1 MSTPD
6 GVIAID
12 VVPGTVLSDAD
23 SSAFEIDASAVR
35 LKKVATD
42 GSKGSSRSVRFAEL
56 PPASAPSAADE
67 IPMAEETPAT
77 YVPSPATP
85 PAAAPPAAAPD
96 PHLNQLTSHLK
107 KRRLSSYEARR
118 EASHHAHHSAGPSIV
133 SQILSGLIN
142 GLIYFVFCCV
152 FSQTIF
158 GQNAVLKKAVALGVG
173 QQTLSV
179 LVGGVIFTIFS
190 GFRAVFAGPD
200 LLPAIFLR
208 EAARVVS
215 VELCPNG
222 FDDYGAVGE
231 CAHEKD
237 IVPTALAAIWVAT
250 LMVGVVYALLGK
262 LRLAGAVVGYIPA
275 NVVAGFMSCIGW
287 KVVKAAI
294 EVASGRKFKFESKYL
309 GYIFGGWEQ
318 SWMLLIPAL
327 GIGVTLYVLKRKHWG
342 SPTVYFP
349 LLILIPAAVFYA
361 AVYGSGLT
369 LSDARALGWLNTE
382 QEQINFWDQW
392 VKLYEPAV
400 ASMQPDAA
408 NYNATEACAAAA
420 AAAVDRRMLADA
432 VAALPDANA
441 TDLGDACTAPPI
453 VVWSA
458 LGACVPTFLLMALI
472 LSLDNLLKLA
482 STESALGLDLVF
494 NYEMMIGGG
503 ATLLVGLLAGA
514 PAYGQTK
521 FNVLNYGITHSTE
534 RRFPS
539 VINAA
544 FCGLLF
550 FLGFPVLNV
559 IPRFILAALLV
570 FAGAGFL
577 IENLI
582 DAYARYS
589 KMSFLGI
596 WLIFMINMFGELWQ
610 ALLAGVVWAAVAF
623 AIHFAAKSDLRPI
636 ICGEEHSSSAVRSA
650 AQEMKLGVLGTWYA
664 ILRVDGFIFFGT
676 ATRVVKLFKQHLER
690 ELEEKQRCER
700 CKMLIV
706 DMSGVSAIDP
716 TANAAFAKVRTL
728 AKRRGIELV
737 WAGMNKSVR
746 RRLGQWK
753 ILDGAKDFRTL
764 DDAEKFV
771 EDELLEH
778 VHVLAQRW
786 LFDAAARSIYNHTML
801 HDAITANTSV
811 SDGLLGP
818 SHLLQWAEKVVV
830 SKGDE
835 IVSDKEDE
843 TVEGIDDALYLLFRG
858 RVEDT
863 DGSTVYPGAFFNT
876 ECLYMPPGAGEPVPA
891 VAVEDSVLLRLS
903 HKQREE
909 MLFHE
914 PHVAHQLLLAVL
926 KQREMR
932 HPSRRHPH
940 HYAPRSIREDP
951 FNDGP
956 GIPLLKKAE
965 TALENGKKTLSPFLK
980 SSPQPA
986 LTPTERDLLGVEPSI
1001 DSAPRSPRP
1010 SASDNVEEGSTVPPL
1025 PELSTSTSTSVGGK
1039 RRGSAGT
1046 LAGGAPSPPKVNRG
1060 SSTLNSAR
1068 GEVRR
1073 QHDAKMLTRDNTR
1086 MGILRQAQAAAA
1098 EKTPPR
1104 DGFTTPP
1111 HGGAHDHHHGHHGD
1125 HHESIMHKL
1134 NVALHQVSHKLDEAS
1149 DRVRDSI
1156 WRDSVDHHDSDN
1168 EQEDELRHRASHRAH
1183 STAHSP
1189 AESRPLS
1196 RSSSFQRH
1204 GSSSFADALH
1214 SDGTGRLHAHSG
1226 HRERAVSHHK
1236 LSIVDAEFLSKSDH
1250 KVPLTSS
1257 QRQHY
1262 SVVFHLNDHDH
1273 SGHLK
1278 IKELSLYME
1287 SLGHGVS
1294 VTELEQM
1301 MHDVGITEDQDGTIT
1316 EDDFLEFARRTLVAD
1331 LPASRVPLINTL
1343 FERAAGRS
1351 KAEEESL
1358 EASHPDWKYE
1368 FRGSAASEN
1377 GMMVHKPQAAEAL
1390 RELGFDLDEE
1400 TFDEVF
1406 AEIDGDGD
1414 GSITNEEFINGI
1426 GMLKREVLEI
1436 MQLEASFTRLRANA
1450 RRSAT
1455 GGDIEAANGG
1465 PPKDEHMI
1473 YASDLVAILGV
1484 TELEAEEMI
1493 FIADLKENSAI
1504 DFTEFRQVVV
1514 NWS

>member
-12 VVPGTVLSDAD
+12 VVPGTVLSEADA
-23 SSAFEIDASAVR
+23 SSAFEIDASAVVPQEGGHRRQQGLLPLRTLRGAASR
-35 LKKVATD
+35 LRAGGGHGDRRDAGHLRPFARHAARRGAARRRWPDTD
-42 GSKGSSRSVRFAEL
+42 
-56 PPASAPSAADE
+56 
-67 IPMAEETPAT
+67 
-77 YVPSPATP
+77 
-85 PAAAPPAAAPD
+85 
-96 PHLNQLTSHLK
+96 LNQLTSHLK

-118 EASHHAHHSAGPSIV
+118 EASHHAHHNAGPSIV

-441 TDLGDACTAPPI
+441 TGVGDACTAPPI

-753 ILDGAKDFRTL
+753 ILDGAKDFKTL

-818 SHLLQWAEKVVV
+818 STCCSGPRRWWSRRATR
-830 SKGDE
+830 SSPPRRTRPSRG
-835 IVSDKEDE
+835 S
-843 TVEGIDDALYLLFRG
+843 TTRSTSLFRG

-932 HPSRRHPH
+932 HLSRRHPH

-986 LTPTERDLLGVEPSI
+986 LTPAERDLLGVEVSI
-1001 DSAPRSPRP
+1001 DSAP
-1010 SASDNVEEGSTVPPL
+1010 
-1025 PELSTSTSTSVGGK
+1025 
-1039 RRGSAGT
+1039 
-1046 LAGGAPSPPKVNRG
+1046 
-1060 SSTLNSAR
+1060 
-1068 GEVRR
+1068 
-1073 QHDAKMLTRDNTR
+1073 
-1086 MGILRQAQAAAA
+1086 
-1098 EKTPPR
+1098 
-1104 DGFTTPP
+1104 
-1111 HGGAHDHHHGHHGD
+1111 
-1125 HHESIMHKL
+1125 
-1134 NVALHQVSHKLDEAS
+1134 
-1149 DRVRDSI
+1149 
-1156 WRDSVDHHDSDN
+1156 
-1168 EQEDELRHRASHRAH
+1168 
-1183 STAHSP
+1183 
-1189 AESRPLS
+1189 
-1196 RSSSFQRH
+1196 
-1204 GSSSFADALH
+1204 
-1214 SDGTGRLHAHSG
+1214 
-1226 HRERAVSHHK
+1226 
-1236 LSIVDAEFLSKSDH
+1236 
-1250 KVPLTSS
+1250 
-1257 QRQHY
+1257 
-1262 SVVFHLNDHDH
+1262 
-1273 SGHLK
+1273 
-1278 IKELSLYME
+1278 
-1287 SLGHGVS
+1287 
-1294 VTELEQM
+1294 
-1301 MHDVGITEDQDGTIT
+1301 
-1316 EDDFLEFARRTLVAD
+1316 
-1331 LPASRVPLINTL
+1331 
-1343 FERAAGRS
+1343 
-1351 KAEEESL
+1351 
-1358 EASHPDWKYE
+1358 
-1368 FRGSAASEN
+1368 
-1377 GMMVHKPQAAEAL
+1377 AL
-1390 RELGFDLDEE
+1390 RGRPPP
-1400 TFDEVF
+1400 T
-1406 AEIDGDGD
+1406 
-1414 GSITNEEFINGI
+1414 T
-1426 GMLKREVLEI
+1426 
-1436 MQLEASFTRLRANA
+1436 LRRA
-1450 RRSAT
+1450 
-1455 GGDIEAANGG
+1455 
-1465 PPKDEHMI
+1465 
-1473 YASDLVAILGV
+1473 
-1484 TELEAEEMI
+1484 
-1493 FIADLKENSAI
+1493 
-1504 DFTEFRQVVV
+1504 
-1514 NWS
+1514 